1 MIRLISN
8 NIYKLEDIQVL
19 TLDGEPVN
27 LKNDYAN
34 KSVFVLFFNRRCL
47 GCVGRAI
54 PLAYEYLKEYEGL
67 EVIGIHTSFGNEV
80 VTKDDIINIFTTKEL
95 PFPIFYDIDR
105 TNYEKFECEGTP
117 HWLIFDKWGN
127 LFRSFYGSQDGAQ
140 TRLMYAIDE
149 LVANSN

>member
-1 MIRLISN
+1 M
-8 NIYKLEDIQVL
+8 YKLEDIQVL

-34 KSVFVLFFNRRCL
+34 KPILVLFFNIRCL

-67 EVIGIHTSFGNEV
+67 EVIAIHTSFGNEV

-95 PFPIFYDIDR
+95 PFPIYFDIDR

-117 HWLIFDKWGN
+117 HWLIFDKSGN
-127 LFRSFYGSQDGAQ
+127 LFRSLYGSQAGAQ